1 MREGMCVRTWKYGD
15 GLEDGWSLGFDAGIE
30 ESYGGNS
37 EKDNQ

>member
-1 MREGMCVRTWKYGD
+1 MPLLLQYCYRD

-30 ESYGGNS
+30 EAYGGNS